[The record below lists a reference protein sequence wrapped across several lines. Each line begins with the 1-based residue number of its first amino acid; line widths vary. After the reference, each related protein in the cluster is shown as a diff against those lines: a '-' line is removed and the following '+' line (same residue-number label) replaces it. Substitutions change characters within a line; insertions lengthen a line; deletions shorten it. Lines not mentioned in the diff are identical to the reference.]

1 MNGKARTFSLVAGL
15 FLGAIVGSAIGFGGG
30 LPPIPSS
37 PTYSEPSQ
45 IVGTLNALINQLNGN
60 AAGAGGY
67 AAQPGGVVSL
77 GSYCQTTGTATTQ
90 TCTGTRGQVGFTSQA
105 TIAAGGVAT
114 MTITDTAVVA
124 TNVCPAWVV
133 AQTVAASSQ
142 VDIASSTP
150 GAGSIAVVVQNPTA
164 TATGAT
170 GAWTIAFQ
178 CIN

>member
-1 MNGKARTFSLVAGL
+1 MIRNMLRKSLLAIGL
-15 FLGAIVGSAIGFGGG
+15 VGGALFGAAVGFGGG
-30 LPPIPSS
+30 VPLMPSS
-37 PTYSEPSQ
+37 PTFSEPSQ
-45 IVGTLNALINQLNGN
+45 IVATFNAFINQLNG
-60 AAGAGGY
+60 GAGY
-67 AAQPGGVVSL
+67 ATQPGGVVSL

-133 AQTVAASSQ
+133 AQTVAASSEAT
-142 VDIASSTP
+142 VASSTP
-150 GAGSIAVVVQNPTA
+150 GAGSIAVVIQNPTA

-170 GAWTIAFQ
+170 GAWTVAFQ